1 MTTNTPSKFKLFTA
15 AVGAAGL
22 AVLGGTA
29 IYTGVATASTGG
41 FEAKGGGGSGPSYVA
56 PHVPGIQMGQTA
68 GEEPTAVTTSTA
80 PARQ

>member
-1 MTTNTPSKFKLFTA
+1 MTTNNPSKFKLLA
-15 AVGAAGL
+15 AAAGAAGL

-41 FEAKGGGGSGPSYVA
+41 FESKGGGSGPSYVA
-56 PHVPGIQMGQTA
+56 PHVPGMQMGQTA